1 MLQCSNYL
9 KAFYENLCL
18 WCKRAFVSVIA
29 FLRLSNKNL
38 LQSKPKFHLARRHLF
53 VVNLFVVLKT
63 LPLKVQDMKE
73 TKLYKNTYWMRRFKC
88 ISSSAHYCYFYV
100 YRIIYSQFN
109 KKSGKRNPRRQKD
122 HYPKMLI
129 SGIVEGWSKQKYFRD
144 VRGLLS

>member
-9 KAFYENLCL
+9 KAFYKNLCL
-18 WCKRAFVSVIA
+18 WCKKAFVSVIA

-38 LQSKPKFHLARRHLF
+38 LQSKPKFHLARRYSF

-73 TKLYKNTYWMRRFKC
+73 AKLYKNTYWMRRFKC

-100 YRIIYSQFN
+100 YRIFYSYQFN
-109 KKSGKRNPRRQKD
+109 KKSGKKKPSKTKGSLSKD
-122 HYPKMLI
+122 AYKRYRWRL
-129 SGIVEGWSKQKYFRD
+129 E
-144 VRGLLS
+144 